1 MTLPEGRPGKIL
13 ALGVCFLLVAL
24 VGLSVVRPAAQFHGQ
39 MHDEL
44 RLLDAQRLRL
54 AKLENELPKLRE
66 QVEELKKRKENNESS
81 LLLSDSSD
89 SVAAAELQ
97 TKIQALGTSL
107 GADISSVESLAA
119 RREDGFRRIGI
130 RVMIVCDQKALTGL
144 LKALTTAQPPLFV
157 DNLEI
162 RNGNQMAA
170 QGGSAPKLNIGLE
183 IYGYRVA
190 SAQTADSQG

>member
-1 MTLPEGRPGKIL
+1 M
-13 ALGVCFLLVAL
+13 ALGVCLILVAL
-24 VGLSVVRPAAQFHGQ
+24 IGLSVVRPAVQLHGQ

-54 AKLENELPKLRE
+54 SKLESELPKLRE
-66 QVEELKKRKENNESS
+66 QVEALKKQKENNDNS

-107 GADISSVESLAA
+107 GAEISSVESLVA

-130 RVMIVCDQKALTGL
+130 RVMIVCDQKALIGL

-162 RNGNQMAA
+162 RNGNQMVP
-170 QGGSAPKLNIGLE
+170 QGGAAPKLNIGLE
-183 IYGYRVA
+183 VYGYRVA